1 MLEKI
6 NTRFSE
12 SIQMQIASAE
22 LLPTA
27 LSEAAQRIV
36 ACLLRGNKIIICG
49 HSRSYGNAELLT
61 SHLLHRYDFARPSF
75 AAMLLQFNG
84 LLASSLAQDNEIS
97 HIYKKQL
104 QAVQKE
110 GDIFIAFS
118 PKGDEEAVVS
128 ALNFANTENLDVIVF
143 TGHNNDHVR
152 SLLDESDLEIAIPS
166 ENEMRIIEG
175 HQFCVN
181 LLCELI
187 DHLLFPKTQ

>member
-6 NTRFSE
+6 HTRFSE

-27 LSEAAQRIV
+27 LSQAAQRIV
-36 ACLLRGNKIIICG
+36 DCLLRGNKVIICG
-49 HSRSYGNAELLT
+49 HSRSYANAELLA
-61 SHLLHRYDFARPSF
+61 SHLLHRYDFDRPSF
-75 AAMLLQFNG
+75 AATLLQFNG
-84 LLASSLAQDNEIS
+84 VFASSLAQDNEIS

-104 QAVQKE
+104 QAIQRE
-110 GDIFIAFS
+110 GDLFIAFS
-118 PKGDEEAVVS
+118 PNGDEEAVVS
-128 ALNFANTENLDVIVF
+128 ALNFANIENLDVIAF
-143 TGHNNDHVR
+143 IGHNNDHVR